1 MKLCTNVDPDNLYVD
16 REEVLKNKLHPSDG
30 TVLLHPY
37 TQYELLPTTI
47 QHYEKQG

>member
-1 MKLCTNVDPDNLYVD
+1 MKLGTNVDPDNLYVD
-16 REEVLKNKLHPSDG
+16 REEPPDG

-47 QHYEKQG
+47 QHYKISGRL